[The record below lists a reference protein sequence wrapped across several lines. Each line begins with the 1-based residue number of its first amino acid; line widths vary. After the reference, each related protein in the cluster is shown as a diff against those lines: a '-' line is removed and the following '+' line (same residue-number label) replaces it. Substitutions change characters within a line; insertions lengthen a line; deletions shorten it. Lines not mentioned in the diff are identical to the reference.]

1 MRVGYLVG
9 GGLHGVSAT
18 WPSSAAPPHL
28 KLRTWVAR
36 WARIRQPDHRMQ
48 SNEVSITGTQEP
60 RRHMLRRW
68 PTALGVGVAALTLS
82 DFDDGREFAIVLL
95 RIIESQVGEPRLGS
109 PVWLRSL
116 ESSSEQHAGMPHRR

>member
-68 PTALGVGVAALTLS
+68 PTALGVSGIWKCKAGVSYLITS
-82 DFDDGREFAIVLL
+82 VIVK
-95 RIIESQVGEPRLGS
+95 
-109 PVWLRSL
+109 
-116 ESSSEQHAGMPHRR
+116 